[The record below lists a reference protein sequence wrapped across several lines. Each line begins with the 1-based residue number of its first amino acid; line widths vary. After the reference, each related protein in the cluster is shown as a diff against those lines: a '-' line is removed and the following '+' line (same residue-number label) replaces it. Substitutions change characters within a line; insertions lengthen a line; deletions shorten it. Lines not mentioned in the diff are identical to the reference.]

1 MEKAQYAIMR
11 FAKYK
16 GPEIGNIE
24 AHNERTKEKYAS
36 NPDVDTSRSKY
47 NFHLVK
53 PPGKYRAESER
64 QIAAAGCRTRKDSIR
79 MIETLFTASPE
90 FFKGKKQAEIRV
102 FFEEALHFLEQHQS
116 KETIISAVVHMDE
129 KTPHMHLC
137 FVPLT
142 EDGRLSAKD
151 IMGNKKRLTWWQDEF
166 WKHMVKKFPDLERGE
181 SASLTGRDHI
191 PPRVFKEMTRLTK
204 QKSKLEDLLTG
215 INPFNAKSLT
225 GRDHIPPRVFKEMT
239 RLTKQKS
246 KLEDLLTG
254 INPFNAKSRAEEIC
268 KILDTYIPS
277 VEKMDTLLRKYGV
290 AFTKTASE
298 NKKLKTKNAE
308 LEESLASAQKVS
320 TLKQIEDLKLRRDYD
335 SAVAILEQIPAEV
348 LNIYAQ
354 SSHRG
359 KERPIE
365 QSL

>member
-90 FFKGKKQAEIRV
+90 FFKGKKREEIRV

-142 EDGRLSAKD
+142 PDKRLSAKD
-151 IMGNKKRLTWWQDEF
+151 IVGNKKKLTQWQDDF
-166 WKHMVKKFPDLERGE
+166 WKHMVKKYPDFERGE
-181 SASLTGRDHI
+181 SASETGRTHI
-191 PPRVFKEMTRLTK
+191 PPRLFKEAVRLNR
-204 QKSKLEDLLTG
+204 QKDKIDRLLSEIT
-215 INPFNAKSLT
+215 PLNAKKKSAEIEAILT
-225 GRDHIPPRVFKEMT
+225 D
-239 RLTKQKS
+239 
-246 KLEDLLTG
+246 
-254 INPFNAKSRAEEIC
+254 
-268 KILDTYIPS
+268 YIPS
-277 VEKMDTLLRKYGV
+277 VEKLMTRMKKAGSSVKELKKEIAALEQELDGSKASVQRQLELARKLQEFEALQQTVQDLEDEIAAIPPEIREKYN
-290 AFTKTASE
+290 TKTERKETIA
-298 NKKLKTKNAE
+298 
-308 LEESLASAQKVS
+308 LE
-320 TLKQIEDLKLRRDYD
+320 
-335 SAVAILEQIPAEV
+335 
-348 LNIYAQ
+348 
-354 SSHRG
+354 
-359 KERPIE
+359 
-365 QSL
+365 

>member
-90 FFKGKKQAEIRV
+90 FFKGKKRAEIRV

-129 KTPHMHLC
+129 KTPHMHLS

-142 EDGRLSAKD
+142 ADGRLSAKE
-151 IMGNKKRLTWWQDEF
+151 IVGNKKKLTQWQDRF
-166 WKHMVKKFPDLERGE
+166 WEHMVKKYPDLERGE
-181 SASLTGRDHI
+181 SASKTGRDHI

-204 QKSKLEDLLTG
+204 QKAKLEELLAG
-215 INPFNAKSLT
+215 VNAFNAK
-225 GRDHIPPRVFKEMT
+225 GK
-239 RLTKQKS
+239 
-246 KLEDLLTG
+246 
-254 INPFNAKSRAEEIC
+254 AAEIGAF
-268 KILDTYIPS
+268 LDKYIPA
-277 VEKMDTLLRKYGV
+277 VEQMHTTLKKYNA
-290 AFTKTASE
+290 AFTTTTAE
-298 NKKLKTKNAE
+298 NKKLKKKTE
-308 LEESLASAQKVS
+308 QLEQSLDKATQES
-320 TLKQIEDLKLRRDYD
+320 TLKKLADAKLHRDYED
-335 SAVAILEQIPAEV
+335 AVAVLDRIPQEV
-348 LNIYAQ
+348 LTAYT
-354 SSHRG
+354 HRPRG
-359 KERPIE
+359 RENAIE
-365 QSL
+365 QNL